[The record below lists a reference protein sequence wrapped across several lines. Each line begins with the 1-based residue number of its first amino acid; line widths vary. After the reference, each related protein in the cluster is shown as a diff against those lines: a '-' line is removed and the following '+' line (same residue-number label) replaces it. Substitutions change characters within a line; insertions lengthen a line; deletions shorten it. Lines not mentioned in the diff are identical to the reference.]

1 MRWVSPRSIKE
12 TFVPP
17 TDFKYPFMK
26 VGVGDSMEDLGQKLG
41 EQMGE
46 IREHL
51 GVLGGSLR
59 EKFGSVVER
68 AKTDEPDAEGDEV
81 TPEA

>member
-1 MRWVSPRSIKE
+1 
-12 TFVPP
+12 
-17 TDFKYPFMK
+17 
-26 VGVGDSMEDLGQKLG
+26 MEDLGHRLG

-59 EKFGSVVER
+59 EKFGSVVEK
-68 AKTDEPDAEGDEV
+68 AKAEGAAADGATDAEA
-81 TPEA
+81 PEA